1 MSKLDPE
8 FPTFSNN
15 RSATSP
21 DFITGNRYVNLNIY
35 SKPGRIS
42 SNHLPVIAIIS
53 INPIRIPFQ
62 PRFHCRKVDWKTFK
76 NRFQNSNILDVN
88 GKTTGHI
95 ANESDS
101 WYKDITSAK
110 MAEYKQIQEE
120 ALGRYSEIRIASNS
134 TKEPA
139 RLWKKT

>member
-21 DFITGNRYVNLNIY
+21 DFITGNRYANLNIY

-88 GKTTGHI
+88 GTLPTKVTPGTKTLPLLKWQSI
-95 ANESDS
+95 NK
-101 WYKDITSAK
+101 YKKKHWGDTAK
-110 MAEYKQIQEE
+110 
-120 ALGRYSEIRIASNS
+120 SE
-134 TKEPA
+134 
-139 RLWKKT
+139 